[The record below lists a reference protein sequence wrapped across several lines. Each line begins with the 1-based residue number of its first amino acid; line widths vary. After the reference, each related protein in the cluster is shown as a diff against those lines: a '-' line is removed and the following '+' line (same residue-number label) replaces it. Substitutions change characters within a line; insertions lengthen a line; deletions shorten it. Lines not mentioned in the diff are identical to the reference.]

1 VKTLKGSADRPK
13 QAMSVGNIPMK
24 KNDNTYESTLADM
37 DSPVLAAIVGLCPDM
52 CPGAY
57 CSRLTFFHVILF
69 LALQILFNIPVS
81 KQ

>member
-1 VKTLKGSADRPK
+1 MKTLKGSADRPK

-57 CSRLTFFHVILF
+57 CSRLTFFSCDTIF
-69 LALQILFNIPVS
+69 SPSNSLQYTCL
-81 KQ
+81 